1 MKEAMEKHP
10 KTRAPLTEWTFKI
23 KSASLKNPHELR
35 KLDNSVDVIKG
46 KGEHDLY
53 IFNIKEFRLI
63 VGINFSK
70 DCVYVKHFFTHA
82 EYDKWC
88 N

>member
-1 MKEAMEKHP
+1 MERRLKEAMEKHP

-53 IFNIKEFRLI
+53 IFNIKENSYGFELI
-63 VGINFSK
+63 NN
-70 DCVYVKHFFTHA
+70 
-82 EYDKWC
+82 E
-88 N
+88 